1 LDQLRKVGNWL
12 WRNKEKLVLAGLV
25 IVLIYQVYKVR
36 FAPTEAEREEVI
48 FQPPRGSVPP
58 GEREDFPD
66 PPPALP
72 DRPDTKRLVSSN
84 PFSAEGLGEGGP
96 GADGGPQVDA
106 ELLAIRPFSG
116 GTWVAEIRTQ
126 TERPKR
132 FGVGEGFESFKV
144 ISIDPA
150 EQKVVIYS
158 EEHRREFTLTPVEE

>member
-1 LDQLRKVGNWL
+1 MDQLRKVGDWL

-36 FAPTEAEREEVI
+36 FAPTEAEQEEVI

-58 GEREDFPD
+58 GAATEMPD
-66 PPPALP
+66 PPPPLP
-72 DRPDTKRLVSSN
+72 DRPDTKRLVSAN
-84 PFSAEGLGEGGP
+84 PFSAEGLGEGRD
-96 GADGGPQVDA
+96 AEGGPELDA

-144 ISIDPA
+144 ISIDPT